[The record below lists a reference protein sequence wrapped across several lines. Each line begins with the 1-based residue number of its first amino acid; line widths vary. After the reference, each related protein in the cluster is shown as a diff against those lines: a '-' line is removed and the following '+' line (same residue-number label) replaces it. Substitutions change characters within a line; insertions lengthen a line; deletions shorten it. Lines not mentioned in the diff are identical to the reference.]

1 MLIGSLRHCRG
12 GLTCFTLASLVIAAQ
27 LFLLF
32 GNTIFHHVI
41 KLIEQ
46 ANLGRRGGGEGG
58 QVIIALDVLTV
69 IHSLT

>member
-1 MLIGSLRHCRG
+1 MLIGPLCHCRG
-12 GLTCFTLASLVIAAQ
+12 GLTCFTVASREIAAQ

-46 ANLGRRGGGEGG
+46 ANLGRQGGRG
-58 QVIIALDVLTV
+58 QVIIALDLLTV